1 MGAYCV
7 SMEAQTLTE
16 VVESLET
23 NEYGTLADDERFEIT
38 VEYETRSGNTRSR
51 TGEVWAMDDHKF
63 GGDIIRFSAGIGTD
77 DEDSYYIHVMDR
89 GAELVSVSEMGNRT
103 ELGDVESIDAD
114 VDEATEDDDT
124 DEDIE
129 DVMAAFDEP
138 EQIEEGMELTEP
150 DGEDVYL
157 LKSVDGGDTTVSIWN
172 DGRRKRKERMPTSD
186 LQTAYDHDELVVV

>member
-1 MGAYCV
+1 
-7 SMEAQTLTE
+7 MEAQTLTE

-23 NEYGTLADDERFEIT
+23 NEYGTLADEERFEIT

>member
-1 MGAYCV
+1 
-7 SMEAQTLTE
+7 MEAQTLTE

>member
-1 MGAYCV
+1 
-7 SMEAQTLTE
+7 MEAQTLTE

-77 DEDSYYIHVMDR
+77 DEDTYFIHVMDR

-114 VDEATEDDDT
+114 VDEPTEDGDM

-150 DGEDVYL
+150 DGKDVYL

-172 DGRRKRKERMPTSD
+172 DGRRKRQERMPTSD

>member
-1 MGAYCV
+1 
-7 SMEAQTLTE
+7 MEAQTLTE

-23 NEYGTLADDERFEIT
+23 NEYGTLADEERFEIT

-186 LQTAYDHDELVVV
+186 LQTAYDHGGLVIV